1 MEWKQ
6 QREFPAGIYVHAV
19 NSDKGL
25 QLVTSNNRKW
35 PPLLLGATLVMPAAI
50 ALRYLFVAPPLLLFA
65 VGGVAIAVLAEWMRR
80 ATEQVAVHAGPA
92 VGGLLTVSFGS
103 AAELILAL
111 FVIVE
116 GHPDVVRAQITGSI
130 LGTSLLG
137 IGLACFIGGIGRSE
151 QHFPRPRARLQ
162 SSLLLIVTLA
172 LLLPAVFD
180 QAEVARSASGPA
192 RALGEHQLSI
202 GVSIVLLLVYAGY
215 LVFTLVTHRDVFT
228 RTDEAEDEGGGSHK
242 QPRWS
247 LATALGILV
256 AATIAVAACAEFVSG
271 ALQSSASALHLP
283 LLFVGVVPLA
293 LIGTAADLFAAVGFA
308 RQDKMGLVMSICVGS
323 TIQVG
328 LVIAPLLVL
337 ISWAIGASMSLVFP
351 SILDLFAI
359 AGAVFV
365 VRSIAA
371 DGETN
376 WYEGLMLIGV
386 YVLFALGFLFVSA
399 P

>member
-1 MEWKQ
+1 MATSEQ
-6 QREFPAGIYVHAV
+6 
-19 NSDKGL
+19 S
-25 QLVTSNNRKW
+25 QLPRT
-35 PPLLLGATLVMPAAI
+35 LMAFTLVVPVAI
-50 ALRYLFVAPPLLLFA
+50 AVRYLLDAPPLLLFGI
-65 VGGVAIAVLAEWMRR
+65 GGTAIAVLAEWMRR
-80 ATEQVAVHAGPA
+80 ATEQVAAHAGPA
-92 VGGLLTVSFGS
+92 VGGLMTVSFGS

-116 GHPDVVRAQITGSI
+116 GHPDVVRAQLTGSI

-137 IGLACFIGGIGRSE
+137 IGLACFVGGIGRRV
-151 QHFPRPRARLQ
+151 QHFPKPRALLQ

-172 LLLPAVFD
+172 LLLPAIFD
-180 QAEVARSASGPA
+180 RAEIARAASGPV
-192 RALGEHQLSI
+192 RVLGEFHLSI

-228 RTDEAEDEGGGSHK
+228 RTDDPDEGAQDDTLEDGERKDGGSKDGGSQGAPH
-242 QPRWS
+242 WS
-247 LATALGILV
+247 LMTAIIVLI
-256 AATIAVAACAEFVSG
+256 AATIAVAFCAEFVSG
-271 ALQSSASALHLP
+271 ALQSSASTLHLP

-308 RQDKMGLVMSICVGS
+308 RQDRMGLAMSICVGS
-323 TIQVG
+323 TVQVG

-337 ISWAIGASMSLVFP
+337 ISWALGEPMSLIFP

-359 AGAVFV
+359 VGAVFV

-376 WYEGLMLIGV
+376 WFEGLMLIGV
-386 YVLFALGFLFVSA
+386 YVLLALAFLFIA
-399 P
+399 TP

>member
-1 MEWKQ
+1 VASGDQTQLPRTLMAATVLV
-6 QREFPAGIYVHAV
+6 PA
-19 NSDKGL
+19 S
-25 QLVTSNNRKW
+25 
-35 PPLLLGATLVMPAAI
+35 I
-50 ALRYLFVAPPLLLFA
+50 ALRYLFDVPPLVLFA
-65 VGGVAIAVLAEWMRR
+65 AGGAAIAVLAEWMRR
-80 ATEQVAVHAGPA
+80 ATDQVAVHAGPA

-111 FVIVE
+111 FVIAQ
-116 GHPDVVRAQITGSI
+116 GHPDVVRAQIIGSI

-137 IGLACFIGGIGRSE
+137 IGLACFVGGIGRRA
-151 QHFPRPRARLQ
+151 QHFPRARARLQ

-172 LLLPAVFD
+172 LLLPAIFD
-180 QAEVARSASGPA
+180 RAEVARAASGSV
-192 RALGEHQLSI
+192 RALGELHLSI
-202 GVSIVLLLVYAGY
+202 GVSIVLLLVYTGY
-215 LVFTLVTHRDVFT
+215 FVFALVTHRDVFN
-228 RTDEAEDEGGGSHK
+228 RTDKEDGAAASRATNGEPQKPAS
-242 QPRWS
+242 WS
-247 LATALGILV
+247 LRTAMIVLI

-271 ALQSSASALHLP
+271 ALLSSASTLHLP
-283 LLFVGVVPLA
+283 LLFMGVVPLA
-293 LIGTAADLFAAVGFA
+293 LIGTAADIFAAVGFA

-323 TIQVG
+323 TVQVG

-337 ISWAIGASMSLVFP
+337 ISWALGEPMSLVFP

-376 WYEGLMLIGV
+376 WYEGLMLIAV
-386 YVLFALGFLFVSA
+386 YVLLALAFLFVAS

>member
-1 MEWKQ
+1 MATDEQ
-6 QREFPAGIYVHAV
+6 TRLPRILIG
-19 NSDKGL
+19 
-25 QLVTSNNRKW
+25 VTLIV
-35 PPLLLGATLVMPAAI
+35 PVAI
-50 ALRYLFVAPPLLLFA
+50 GLRYLFDTPPLLLFA
-65 VGGVAIAVLAEWMRR
+65 IGGIAIAVLAEWMRR

-116 GHPDVVRAQITGSI
+116 GHADVVRAQLTGSI

-137 IGLACFIGGIGRSE
+137 IGLACFVGGIGRRE
-151 QHFPRPRARLQ
+151 QHFPQPRARLQ

-172 LLLPAVFD
+172 LLLPAIFD
-180 QAEVARSASGPA
+180 RAEVARAASGPV
-192 RALGEHQLSI
+192 RALGELQLSI
-202 GVSIVLLLVYAGY
+202 GVSVVLLLVYAGY
-215 LVFTLVTHRDVFT
+215 LVFTLVTHRDVFV
-228 RTDEAEDEGGGSHK
+228 RTDKADEAKQGDGGKSADGGGS
-242 QPRWS
+242 PEPARWS
-247 LATALGILV
+247 LRTAIIVLIV
-256 AATIAVAACAEFVSG
+256 ATIGVAVCAEFVSG
-271 ALQSSASALHLP
+271 ALQSSATTLHLP
-283 LLFVGVVPLA
+283 LLFLGVVPLA

-308 RQDKMGLVMSICVGS
+308 RQDRMGLAMSICVGS
-323 TIQVG
+323 TVQVG

-337 ISWAIGASMSLVFP
+337 ISLALGEPMSLVFP

-376 WYEGLMLIGV
+376 WFEGLMLIGV
-386 YVLFALGFLFVSA
+386 YVLLALAFLFVA
-399 P
+399 TP